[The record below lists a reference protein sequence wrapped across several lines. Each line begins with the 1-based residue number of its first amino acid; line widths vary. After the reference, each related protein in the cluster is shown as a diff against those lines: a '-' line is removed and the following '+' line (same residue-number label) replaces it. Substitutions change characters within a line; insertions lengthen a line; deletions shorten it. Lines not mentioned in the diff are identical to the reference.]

1 MLKRSM
7 RDLLIQLRH
16 QGIKDEGI
24 LAAIAKVPRER
35 FVDEALS
42 HKAYENIP
50 LPIGFSQTISQPYI
64 VARMTELLTLS
75 PSDHVLEIGTG
86 SGYQTAILA
95 HLVARVFSV
104 ERIKGLQW
112 NAKRRLKQVDLHNIS
127 TRHGDGWMGWSSKGP
142 FDGIIVTAAPAELPL
157 VLLEQLK
164 DGGRMVLPVGEKKQ
178 MLKVIKRQ
186 GNDFHATTVESVRFV
201 PLIPGSL
208 A

>member
-1 MLKRSM
+1 MLKRSI
-7 RDLLIQLRH
+7 RDLLTQLCH
-16 QGIKDEGI
+16 QGIKDENL

-64 VARMTELLTLS
+64 VARMTELLSLS
-75 PSDHVLEIGTG
+75 PSNHVLEIGTG

-112 NAKRRLKQVDLHNIS
+112 NAKRRLKQLDLHNIS
-127 TRHGDGWMGWSSKGP
+127 TRHGDGWIGWSSKGP
-142 FDGIIVTAAPAELPL
+142 FDGIIVTAAPAKLPL

-178 MLKVIKRQ
+178 MLKVIERQ
-186 GNDFHATTVESVRFV
+186 GNDFHASTVESVRFV

>member
-1 MLKRSM
+1 M
-7 RDLLIQLRH
+7 RDLLTQLRH
-16 QGIKDEGI
+16 QGIKDEGL

-112 NAKRRLKQVDLHNIS
+112 NAKRRLKQLDLHNIS

>member
-1 MLKRSM
+1 MLKRSI
-7 RDLLIQLRH
+7 RDLLAQLGN
-16 QGIKDEGI
+16 QGIKDECL
-24 LAAIAKVPRER
+24 LAAIAKIPRER

-64 VARMTELLTLS
+64 VARMTELLSLS

-95 HLVARVFSV
+95 HLVAWVFSV
-104 ERIKGLQW
+104 ERVKGLQW
-112 NAKRRLKQVDLHNIS
+112 NAKRRLKKLDLHNIS
-127 TRHGDGWMGWSSKGP
+127 TRHGDGWIGWSSKGP

-186 GNDFHATTVESVRFV
+186 GNDFHATTLESVRFV

>member
-1 MLKRSM
+1 MLKRSI

-16 QGIKDEGI
+16 QGIKDEGL

-64 VARMTELLTLS
+64 VARMTELLALS

-112 NAKRRLKQVDLHNIS
+112 NAKRRLKQLDLHNIS
-127 TRHGDGWMGWSSKGP
+127 TRHGDGWMGWSSNGP

-164 DGGRMVLPVGEKKQ
+164 DGGLMVLPIGDKKQ
-178 MLKVIKRQ
+178 ILKIIKRQ
-186 GNDFHATTVESVRFV
+186 GNNFHSTTIESVRFV

>member
-7 RDLLIQLRH
+7 RDLLTQLRH
-16 QGIKDEGI
+16 QGIKDEGL

-112 NAKRRLKQVDLHNIS
+112 NAKRRLKQLDLHNIS

-164 DGGRMVLPVGEKKQ
+164 DGGRIVLPVGEKKQ

>member
-1 MLKRSM
+1 MLKRSI

-16 QGIKDEGI
+16 QGIKDEGL

-64 VARMTELLTLS
+64 VARMTELLALS

-112 NAKRRLKQVDLHNIS
+112 NAKRRLKQLDLHNIS
-127 TRHGDGWMGWSSKGP
+127 TRHGDGWMGWSSNGP

-164 DGGRMVLPVGEKKQ
+164 DGGLMVLPLGDKKQ
-178 MLKVIKRQ
+178 ILKIIKRQ
-186 GNDFHATTVESVRFV
+186 GNDFHSTTVESVRFV

>member
-1 MLKRSM
+1 MLKRSI

-16 QGIKDEGI
+16 QGIKDEGL

-64 VARMTELLTLS
+64 VARMTELLALS

-112 NAKRRLKQVDLHNIS
+112 NAKRRLKQLDLHNIS
-127 TRHGDGWMGWSSKGP
+127 TRHGDGWMGWSSNGP

-164 DGGRMVLPVGEKKQ
+164 DGGLMVSPIGDKKQ
-178 MLKVIKRQ
+178 ILKIIKRQ
-186 GNDFHATTVESVRFV
+186 GNVFHATTVESVRFV

>member
-7 RDLLIQLRH
+7 RDLLTKLRH
-16 QGIKDEGI
+16 QGIKDEGL
-24 LAAIAKVPRER
+24 LAAIAKVPREH

-50 LPIGFSQTISQPYI
+50 LPIGFYQTISQPYI
-64 VARMTELLTLS
+64 VARMTELLELS
-75 PSDHVLEIGTG
+75 PTDHILDIGTG

-95 HLVARVFSV
+95 HLVAFVFSV

-112 NAKRRLKQVDLHNIS
+112 NAKRRLKQLDLHNIF
-127 TRHGDGWMGWSSKGP
+127 TRHGDGWMGWASKGP
-142 FDGIIVTAAPAELPL
+142 FDGIIVTAAPVELPFML
-157 VLLEQLK
+157 FEQLK
-164 DGGRMVLPVGEKKQ
+164 DGGRIVLPIGEKKQ

-186 GNDFHATTVESVRFV
+186 GNDFHSITIEPVRFV
-201 PLIPGSL
+201 PLILGSL

>member
-1 MLKRSM
+1 MLKRSI
-7 RDLLIQLRH
+7 RDLLIQLRY
-16 QGIKDEGI
+16 QGIKDECL

-64 VARMTELLTLS
+64 VARMTELLALS

-112 NAKRRLKQVDLHNIS
+112 NAKRRLKQLDLHNIS
-127 TRHGDGWMGWSSKGP
+127 TRHGDGWMGWSSNGP

-164 DGGRMVLPVGEKKQ
+164 DGGLMVLPLGDKKQ
-178 MLKVIKRQ
+178 ILKIIKRQ
-186 GNDFHATTVESVRFV
+186 GNDFYATTVESVRFV

>member
-1 MLKRSM
+1 MLKRSI
-7 RDLLIQLRH
+7 RDLLIQLRY
-16 QGIKDEGI
+16 QGIKDEGL

-64 VARMTELLTLS
+64 VARMTELLALS

-112 NAKRRLKQVDLHNIS
+112 NAKRRLKQLDLHNIS
-127 TRHGDGWMGWSSKGP
+127 TRHGDGWMGWSSNGP

-164 DGGRMVLPVGEKKQ
+164 DGGLMVLPLGDKKQ
-178 MLKVIKRQ
+178 ILKIIKRQ
-186 GNDFHATTVESVRFV
+186 GNDFYATTVESVRFV